1 MKIWPIPFVLG
12 VLAIIAGNVSFILSV
27 NEGFVETC
35 FPYFEGCTSISKTG
49 RQGLSFIVF
58 KLIILPVMTLL
69 SIYWLLSYNLIKNS
83 IEVNKLTLKIMI
95 TSGVIG
101 SIFGIIYASFLGSE
115 GNIYQLLRRFGIYF
129 FFLGTY
135 LSQVLEVYLLFRSK
149 KNHNSIYLK
158 IMKFLSYLIGLVI
171 VFSIPIYGLIEED
184 DWLENVLEWN
194 ITLLIF
200 IYFILVS
207 LFWKEKNYLFILKS
221 NYLDKGNP

>member
-207 LFWKEKNYLFILKS
+207 LFWKEKNYLFIFKS

>member
-83 IEVNKLTLKIMI
+83 IEVHKLTLKIMKHK
-95 TSGVIG
+95 
-101 SIFGIIYASFLGSE
+101 IFS
-115 GNIYQLLRRFGIYF
+115 
-129 FFLGTY
+129 
-135 LSQVLEVYLLFRSK
+135 
-149 KNHNSIYLK
+149 
-158 IMKFLSYLIGLVI
+158 
-171 VFSIPIYGLIEED
+171 
-184 DWLENVLEWN
+184 
-194 ITLLIF
+194 
-200 IYFILVS
+200 
-207 LFWKEKNYLFILKS
+207 
-221 NYLDKGNP
+221 

>member
-69 SIYWLLSYNLIKNS
+69 SIYWLLSYNIIKS
-83 IEVNKLTLKIMI
+83 MIEVHKLTLKIMI

-149 KNHNSIYLK
+149 KNHISIYLK

-207 LFWKEKNYLFILKS
+207 LFWKEKNYLFIFKS